1 MHALAD
7 GLQLR
12 GRRHAGRIAAAN
24 AFRPGADQ
32 AGHADEEELV
42 QVGTDDG
49 QELDA
54 FQQRQVVG
62 QSLAEHAVVELQPAQ
77 LAVEIHVVRSKRI
90 FAHNK
95 LATDETREFSHG

>member
-12 GRRHAGRIAAAN
+12 GRGHAGRIAAAN
-24 AFRPGADQ
+24 AFRPGTHQ
-32 AGHADEEELV
+32 PGHADEEELV

-54 FQQRQVVG
+54 FQQRQVVRQCPG
-62 QSLAEHAVVELQPAQ
+62 GAPG
-77 LAVEIHVVRSKRI
+77 R
-90 FAHNK
+90 
-95 LATDETREFSHG
+95 